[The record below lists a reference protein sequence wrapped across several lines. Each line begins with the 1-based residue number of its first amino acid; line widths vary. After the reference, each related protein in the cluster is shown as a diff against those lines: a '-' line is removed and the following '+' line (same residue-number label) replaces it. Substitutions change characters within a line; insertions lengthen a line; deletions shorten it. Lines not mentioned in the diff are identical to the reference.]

1 MEEIIFVRPT
11 IELKKMGLEYREEHF
26 KFGEKVIDGAALLD
40 ELDYEE
46 WLDRV
51 NSNWNEET
59 LRRDGVLSHTFF
71 IIRKNDNRIIGI
83 VDMRLELKNEITRRY
98 GGHVGYSV
106 RPSERKKGY
115 ATKIL
120 NMAKDYLYN
129 LGITCIMVSCYSDNI
144 ASEKVILKNGGVLD
158 RKVDFNN
165 KLVHVY
171 YILKEGENFRFKLIY
186 PNLEYKKQAEEY
198 IEEFYEYN
206 SNINGVGG
214 LDRFS
219 KDSTYEEWLVKI
231 DNDLKREVTEQKVP
245 TKTMFLIREND
256 DMLVGVI
263 NIRLALNEKLRKR
276 NGNIGYSIRPTQRGK
291 GYNKINLYLALCEC
305 KKYGIKKVMLDCEK
319 SNLGSSKTIISLGGV
334 LEREYLDEELNEME
348 QVYWI
353 DVDKS
358 VEEKYDLY
366 KEFLADRK

>member
-11 IELKKMGLEYREEHF
+11 IDLKEKGLEYREEHF
-26 KFGEKVIDGAALLD
+26 KYGEKVIDGAALLD
-40 ELDYEE
+40 ELDYEK

-51 NSNWNEET
+51 NSNWNKET
-59 LRRDGVLSHTFF
+59 LKSDGVLSHTFF
-71 IIRKNDNRIIGI
+71 VVRKTDDRIIGI
-83 VDMRLELKNEITRRY
+83 VDIRLELKNEITRRY
-98 GGHVGYSV
+98 GGNVGYSV

-120 NMAKDYLYN
+120 NMAKNYLYN

-144 ASEKVILKNGGVLD
+144 ASEKVILKNGGILD
-158 RKVDFNN
+158 RKVKFNN
-165 KLVHVY
+165 KIVHVY
-171 YILKEGENFRFKLIY
+171 YILMPGEKFKFKLVY
-186 PNLEYKKQAEEY
+186 PTLEYKKQAEEY
-198 IEEFYEYN
+198 IEEFLEYN

-214 LDRFS
+214 LDRFLNNA
-219 KDSTYEEWLVKI
+219 TYEEWLVKI
-231 DNDLKREVTEQKVP
+231 DNDLNRQITEQKVP

-256 DMLVGVI
+256 NMLVGTI

-291 GYNKINLYLALCEC
+291 GYNKINLYLGLCEC

-319 SNLGSSKTIISLGGV
+319 SNLGSSKTIIALGGE
-334 LEREYLDEELNEME
+334 LQREYLDEEINEIE

-353 DVDKS
+353 DVDKN
-358 VEEKYDLY
+358 VKEKYDLY
-366 KEFLADRK
+366 KEYLIGNK

>member
-1 MEEIIFVRPT
+1 
-11 IELKKMGLEYREEHF
+11 
-26 KFGEKVIDGAALLD
+26 
-40 ELDYEE
+40 
-46 WLDRV
+46 
-51 NSNWNEET
+51 
-59 LRRDGVLSHTFF
+59 
-71 IIRKNDNRIIGI
+71 
-83 VDMRLELKNEITRRY
+83 
-98 GGHVGYSV
+98 
-106 RPSERKKGY
+106 
-115 ATKIL
+115 
-120 NMAKDYLYN
+120 
-129 LGITCIMVSCYSDNI
+129 
-144 ASEKVILKNGGVLD
+144 
-158 RKVDFNN
+158 
-165 KLVHVY
+165 
-171 YILKEGENFRFKLIY
+171 
-186 PNLEYKKQAEEY
+186 
-198 IEEFYEYN
+198 
-206 SNINGVGG
+206 
-214 LDRFS
+214 
-219 KDSTYEEWLVKI
+219 
-231 DNDLKREVTEQKVP
+231 
-245 TKTMFLIREND
+245 MFLIREND